1 MKLCLWNL
9 FSQIWRH
16 HIIQPVFF
24 CFYFVYYDYFS
35 SEALQVFILFI
46 SINQT
51 KLYTWL
57 QPNNRILSLKRR
69 MVFTVLCK
77 IVNVCMYTSRFDKL
91 TRNLSHGLLTNW
103 PPIVHAGKLIFI
115 DLLRVS
121 VQERLC
127 LRQKYID
134 IIQHHIILHFLLL
147 KCVLYTDTVM
157 DIGQCFSVY
166 VCMYEWLLRC
176 VVTYLYIW

>member
-1 MKLCLWNL
+1 MIIFLL
-9 FSQIWRH
+9 RH
-16 HIIQPVFF
+16 YKYSYYSYQLTRPNCIHIN
-24 CFYFVYYDYFS
+24 C
-35 SEALQVFILFI
+35 
-46 SINQT
+46 NQ
-51 KLYTWL
+51 
-57 QPNNRILSLKRR
+57 ILSLERR

-91 TRNLSHGLLTNW
+91 TRNLSPGLLTNW

-121 VQERLC
+121 VQERLY
-127 LRQKYID
+127 LRQKYMD
-134 IIQHHIILHFLLL
+134 IIQHQIILHFLLL

-166 VCMYEWLLRC
+166 VCMYVC
-176 VVTYLYIW
+176 MNGYCGV

>member
-1 MKLCLWNL
+1 MIIFLLRHYKYSYYSYQLTRPNCIHNCN
-9 FSQIWRH
+9 QITGFCHWRGEWFLLYY
-16 HIIQPVFF
+16 VKSSM
-24 CFYFVYYDYFS
+24 FV
-35 SEALQVFILFI
+35 
-46 SINQT
+46 
-51 KLYTWL
+51 
-57 QPNNRILSLKRR
+57 
-69 MVFTVLCK
+69 C
-77 IVNVCMYTSRFDKL
+77 DKL
-91 TRNLSHGLLTNW
+91 TRNLSPGLLTNW

-134 IIQHHIILHFLLL
+134 IIQHQIILHFMLL

-176 VVTYLYIW
+176 VVTYLYRW